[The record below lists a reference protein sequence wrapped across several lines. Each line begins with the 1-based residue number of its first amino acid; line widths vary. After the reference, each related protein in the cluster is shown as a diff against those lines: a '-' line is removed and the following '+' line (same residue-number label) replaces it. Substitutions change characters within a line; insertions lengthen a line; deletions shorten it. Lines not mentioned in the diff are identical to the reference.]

1 MSSILTLVVLGSYV
15 NAFSAT
21 EQLSSACCDLSS
33 ARLQVPAD
41 QTQLIAPS
49 YAPSYIGL
57 GIGTQNYTC
66 NDTTSAYTSV
76 QDLFLKLRD

>member
-1 MSSILTLVVLGSYV
+1 MLMSSILTLIVLGSYV
-15 NAFSAT
+15 SAFPAT
-21 EQLSSACCDLSS
+21 KQLSACCDVSS

-41 QTQLIAPS
+41 QTQLVAPS

-66 NDTTSAYTSV
+66 NDTTSVYT
-76 QDLFLKLRD
+76 